1 MLSAITLPILD
12 GVVVLSARHLSSS
25 KSLHPPM
32 VRWGLKREQ
41 DIRLHPRSSRAIL
54 VLANP
59 NVSPGKG
66 NSNKVVIMVDPLEA
80 KRLASKQMA
89 QIKEKERLRKQHRIE
104 AINGA
109 WAMIGL
115 TAGLVIEGGT
125 GKSIMA
131 QFAGYWAAFIG
142 IFVR

>member
-59 NVSPGKG
+59 NVCTNQGFCMY
-66 NSNKVVIMVDPLEA
+66 N
-80 KRLASKQMA
+80 
-89 QIKEKERLRKQHRIE
+89 
-104 AINGA
+104 
-109 WAMIGL
+109 
-115 TAGLVIEGGT
+115 
-125 GKSIMA
+125 A
-131 QFAGYWAAFIG
+131 QFNGLNMLKALFRYLQAKEIQTK
-142 IFVR
+142 